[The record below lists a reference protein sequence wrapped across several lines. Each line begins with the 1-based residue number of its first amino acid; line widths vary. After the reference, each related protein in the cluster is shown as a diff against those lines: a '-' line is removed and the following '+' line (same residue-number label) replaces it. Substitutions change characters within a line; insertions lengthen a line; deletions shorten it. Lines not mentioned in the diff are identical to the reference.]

1 MRIHLIAIG
10 GAVMHNLAIVLSRM
24 GNKVTGSDDAIND
37 PAKTNLANE
46 GLLPENLGFFAE
58 NISSDIDVVILGMHA
73 RSENPELL
81 EAQKL
86 GLKIVSFPE
95 YIFEISKNKKRIVVA
110 GSHGKTTVTSMI
122 MHVLKA
128 CGMDFDY
135 MVGAKLRGFDTSV
148 KLTESAPV
156 IILEG
161 DEYLASPLQRE
172 SKFMFYKPHTALITG
187 IAWDHINV
195 FPVYSDYVNQFLKFA
210 NSIESNGTLVW
221 CAEDKELQHISTEFK
236 SDLKVKS
243 YSVPP
248 HKIVNGTT
256 FVSAKNG
263 EVALEIFGKHNL
275 MNMEGARL
283 VCEDLGIST
292 AQFYDAIKT
301 FEGAANRLQLLY
313 KSETKIV
320 YKDFAHSPS
329 KVKATVAAVR
339 EQFPDKTLICVL
351 ELHTF
356 SSLNEDFLPQYEG
369 ALNAADVPLMFLNKH
384 AFELKEMP
392 MLNEQKV
399 KEGFKN
405 QAIEI
410 LHTKEELSQK
420 LQLLPKQNVCFLFMS
435 SGTFSG
441 LDLGEIAK

>member
-283 VCEDLGIST
+283 VCEDLGVST

-339 EQFPDKTLICVL
+339 EQFPDKTLICIL

-369 ALNAADVPLMFLNKH
+369 ALNAADVPLMFLDKH
-384 AFELKEMP
+384 AFELKKMP

>member
-369 ALNAADVPLMFLNKH
+369 ALNAADLPLMFLDKH
-384 AFELKEMP
+384 AFELKKMP

>member
-283 VCEDLGIST
+283 VCEDLGVST

-369 ALNAADVPLMFLNKH
+369 ALNAADVPLMFLDKH
-384 AFELKEMP
+384 AFELKKMP

>member
-369 ALNAADVPLMFLNKH
+369 ALNAADVPLMFLDKH
-384 AFELKEMP
+384 AFELKKMP